1 MTSSITKRLK
11 QITGALALMLSAPYA
26 FAAAPSNLDLATT
39 LGSLVLVIGVIL
51 LLAWLLKRMQV
62 PALGQQKGLRIVSQ
76 LPVGTKER
84 IAVVQVGEEQF
95 LVGITSQSIQILA
108 KLEKPL
114 KEEELAT
121 NAFASQFSQLIK
133 KNDKG
138 NPIRLLFSTL
148 VLLVGVLFSLFSFAE
163 AEESP
168 LPANLAEGSSVTVQA
183 MQSDTGSSRSMSVGN
198 GAGIPAF
205 TMTTNPD
212 GSEDYSVTLQILAL
226 MTMLGFLPAMVIL
239 MTSFTRIVVVMS
251 ILRQAM
257 GLQQTPSNQVIIGI
271 ALFLTFFVMSPV
283 LNEINDTAIQPYL
296 NEQVTAREAFDAAQ
310 VPMKAF
316 MLKQTRIK
324 DLETFVN
331 MSGEQVT
338 NPEDVSMAV
347 LIPAF
352 ITSELKTAF
361 QIGFMLFLPFLIIDL
376 VVASVLMAMGMMM
389 LSPMIVSL
397 PFKLMLFVLVDG
409 WNLILSTLAGSFA
422 L

>member
-1 MTSSITKRLK
+1 MQTSNGLLNSSYF
-11 QITGALALMLSAPYA
+11 G
-26 FAAAPSNLDLATT
+26 PSEVLRMVKVW
-39 LGSLVLVIGVIL
+39 LVPLIL
-51 LLAWLLKRMQV
+51 LC
-62 PALGQQKGLRIVSQ
+62 S
-76 LPVGTKER
+76 
-84 IAVVQVGEEQF
+84 
-95 LVGITSQSIQILA
+95 
-108 KLEKPL
+108 
-114 KEEELAT
+114 
-121 NAFASQFSQLIK
+121 LI
-133 KNDKG
+133 
-138 NPIRLLFSTL
+138 F
-148 VLLVGVLFSLFSFAE
+148 
-163 AEESP
+163 
-168 LPANLAEGSSVTVQA
+168 
-183 MQSDTGSSRSMSVGN
+183 SMSVFAQAEDGTVIPANTAGSESVTIRTMEQDQAKSQTMTTGSLMGN
-198 GAGIPAF
+198 GGGIPAF
-205 TMTTNPD
+205 TMTTNAN
-212 GSEDYSVTLQILAL
+212 GGEDYSINLQILAL

-271 ALFLTFFVMSPV
+271 AIFLTFFIMSPV
-283 LNEINDTAIQPYL
+283 INQVNEQAVQPYL
-296 NEQVTAREAFDAAQ
+296 NEQISARQAFDIAQ
-310 VPMKAF
+310 GPIKSF

-324 DLETFVN
+324 DLETFVEI
-331 MSGEQVT
+331 SGAEVT

>member
-1 MTSSITKRLK
+1 
-11 QITGALALMLSAPYA
+11 
-26 FAAAPSNLDLATT
+26 
-39 LGSLVLVIGVIL
+39 
-51 LLAWLLKRMQV
+51 
-62 PALGQQKGLRIVSQ
+62 
-76 LPVGTKER
+76 
-84 IAVVQVGEEQF
+84 
-95 LVGITSQSIQILA
+95 
-108 KLEKPL
+108 
-114 KEEELAT
+114 
-121 NAFASQFSQLIK
+121 
-133 KNDKG
+133 
-138 NPIRLLFSTL
+138 
-148 VLLVGVLFSLFSFAE
+148 
-163 AEESP
+163 
-168 LPANLAEGSSVTVQA
+168 
-183 MQSDTGSSRSMSVGN
+183 
-198 GAGIPAF
+198 
-205 TMTTNPD
+205 MTTNSD
-212 GSEDYSVTLQILAL
+212 GSEDYSINLQILAL

-271 ALFLTFFVMSPV
+271 AIFLTFFIMSPV
-283 LNEINDTAIQPYL
+283 LSKINDDAIQPYI
-296 NEQVTAREAFDAAQ
+296 NEQITARQAFDLAQ
-310 VPMKAF
+310 TPMKDF
-316 MLKQTRIK
+316 MLKQTRVK

-331 MSGEQVT
+331 ISGST
-338 NPEDVSMAV
+338 ATAPEDVSMAV

>member
-1 MTSSITKRLK
+1 MIKANNLTLIV
-11 QITGALALMLSAPYA
+11 LA
-26 FAAAPSNLDLATT
+26 F
-39 LGSLVLVIGVIL
+39 VL
-51 LLAWLLKRMQV
+51 
-62 PALGQQKGLRIVSQ
+62 
-76 LPVGTKER
+76 T
-84 IAVVQVGEEQF
+84 
-95 LVGITSQSIQILA
+95 
-108 KLEKPL
+108 
-114 KEEELAT
+114 
-121 NAFASQFSQLIK
+121 
-133 KNDKG
+133 
-138 NPIRLLFSTL
+138 LFSTL
-148 VLLVGVLFSLFSFAE
+148 TLAQQELETPV
-163 AEESP
+163 
-168 LPANLAEGSSVTVQA
+168 PANVAPSDSVTVTA
-183 MQSDTGSSRSMSVGN
+183 MEKEQGASRTIAAGTTTGG
-198 GAGIPAF
+198 GIPAF
-205 TMTTNPD
+205 TMTTNAD
-212 GSEDYSVTLQILAL
+212 GGEDYSINLQILAL

-271 ALFLTFFVMSPV
+271 AIFLTFFIMSPV
-283 LNEINDTAIQPYL
+283 LNKINDDAIQPYI
-296 NEQVTAREAFDAAQ
+296 NEQITAREAFDVAQ
-310 VPMKAF
+310 VPMKDF
-316 MLKQTRIK
+316 MLKQTRVK

-331 MSGEQVT
+331 ISGSTAT